1 MLLHNICIRA
11 QAYSDSE
18 MYVPTADERSRDR
31 SATRS
36 AMEFSRNS
44 TTERAAFKT
53 KMISILKLWLKYR
66 SGETVTLDE
75 LQQVYGPEAYASAAY
90 AES

>member
-1 MLLHNICIRA
+1 
-11 QAYSDSE
+11 

-44 TTERAAFKT
+44 TTERAAFKA

-75 LQQVYGPEAYASAAY
+75 LQQVYGPEAYAAP
-90 AES
+90 